1 MVGLC
6 NHGCTHGVQPGIQS
20 FLQSKVTLWLCLTL
34 LVSLKSSPHKVHPL
48 IQASG
53 SPGYG
58 EEFKTATILDYG
70 GRLYVGLEKC
80 FECVATNIPY
90 ADVTK
95 AVALGG
101 SYEGYLIFWPAGK

>member
-1 MVGLC
+1 M
-6 NHGCTHGVQPGIQS
+6 
-20 FLQSKVTLWLCLTL
+20 
-34 LVSLKSSPHKVHPL
+34 
-48 IQASG
+48 QASG

-101 SYEGYLIFWPAGK
+101 SYEGYLIFWPSGK